1 MPVEQDQPQRPPDRP
16 GGGDVGNPG
25 ATRPGGD
32 LAIPRGT
39 RGNGLP
45 VAGWA
50 AVADLDPRIAD
61 DVLITLHAN
70 GIGAYAEPTPAET
83 GGYLQQEQLPVRHTD
98 RLFADL
104 AAQDRARQLVAA
116 ELAESVAAE
125 AADRGELLPEPP
137 RDRPGTEP
145 DEDHFRPP
153 PPPPIPRLRPATL
166 CGLALIALGIVI
178 LVTGYQGGEFGILG
192 VGAIIAGVGVLVWH
206 MKDGPPT
213 DSGWDDGAV
222 L

>member
-1 MPVEQDQPQRPPDRP
+1 MPVEQDHQRPP
-16 GGGDVGNPG
+16 G
-25 ATRPGGD
+25 
-32 LAIPRGT
+32 

-45 VAGWA
+45 VSGWA

-70 GIGAYAEPTPAET
+70 GIGAYVEPTPAEV
-83 GGYLQQEQLPVRHTD
+83 GGYLELHMPQRPTD
-98 RLFADL
+98 RLFADV
-104 AAQDRARQLVAA
+104 AALDRARQIVTA
-116 ELAESVAAE
+116 ELAESE
-125 AADRGELLPEPP
+125 GADDIGELLPEPP
-137 RDRPGTEP
+137 GEQLAEEP
-145 DEDHFRPP
+145 DDDHFRPP

-166 CGLALIALGIVI
+166 CGLALIALGIVV
-178 LVTGYQGGEFGILG
+178 LVTGFQGGEFGILG
-192 VGAIIAGVGVLVWH
+192 VVAIVAGVGVLVWH